1 MFIDLSRAVILA
13 RRGQKMD
20 IAREQHATHLD
31 PGELS

>member
-1 MFIDLSRAVILA
+1 MFIDLSRAGILA

-20 IAREQHATHLD
+20 IAREEQATRLD